1 MVLRA
6 RPDSQTCQGMG
17 TGRHRHQIRRGVGG
31 FCPDAGSMAEGH
43 GRPRRG
49 AGETGLSRHAGRA
62 CSAGSGAHPVAGD
75 IAEFFL
81 RPFCAIPTGIG
92 FAFGKTPRRRPVKR
106 VPMLDRTDD
115 ISIAAENWLAQ
126 FETALAEPDD
136 GLLKTLFHPDSHWR
150 DVLALSW
157 NLQTINGADAI
168 LTELKT
174 RARRAAPSAFQIDP
188 DRAAPRRVTRAG
200 TNAIEAIFKF
210 ETAQGSGIL
219 RLIPGDGDGNRLKA
233 WTLLTAL
240 DELKGFEEQQGGS
253 RPRGEAYSRDF
264 RGPNWLD
271 LRKAAAEYANRDPV
285 ALVVGGG
292 QAGLSIAARLK
303 QLQIDTL
310 IVDREAR
317 IGDNWRN
324 RYHALTLHN
333 QVQVNH
339 LPYMPFPPNWPV
351 YIPKD
356 KLANWFEAYVD
367 AMELNYW
374 TGTEFESG
382 AYDEV
387 EGRWSVVLRRTDGS
401 RRVLHPRH
409 VVIATGV
416 SGIPN
421 LPDIPSLKNFAGTVL
436 HSSQYGDGE
445 AWQGR
450 KALVIGTGNSGHD
463 IAQDLHSSGVNVTLV
478 QRSPTLITNIEPSAQ
493 LAYAAYNEG
502 TLEDNDLI
510 ATSMPLPLAKKS
522 HQSITEL
529 SKELDKDL
537 LDGLRRKGFKLDY
550 GEDGTGWQFKYLTR
564 GGGYYFNVGC
574 SDLVVRGEIGLRQF
588 SDIESFV
595 TEGARMKS
603 GETLAADLIVLAT
616 GYKGQQH
623 LVRKLFGDEVAERVR
638 PIWGFGEDQE
648 LRNMYTRTAQPGLWF
663 IAGSL
668 AQCRINSK
676 YLALQIKAI
685 EEGLLLS
692 VPRTAMPEAAV
703 A

>member
-1 MVLRA
+1 
-6 RPDSQTCQGMG
+6 
-17 TGRHRHQIRRGVGG
+17 
-31 FCPDAGSMAEGH
+31 
-43 GRPRRG
+43 
-49 AGETGLSRHAGRA
+49 
-62 CSAGSGAHPVAGD
+62 
-75 IAEFFL
+75 
-81 RPFCAIPTGIG
+81 
-92 FAFGKTPRRRPVKR
+92 
-106 VPMLDRTDD
+106 MLDSTDD
-115 ISIAAENWLAQ
+115 ISVAAETWLAQ
-126 FETALAEPDD
+126 FESALAKPGD
-136 GLLKTLFHPDSHWR
+136 GLLKTLFHPDSYWR

-157 NLQTINGADAI
+157 NLQTINGAEAI
-168 LTELKT
+168 LRELKA
-174 RARRAAPSAFQIDP
+174 RAISAAPSGFRIDP

-200 TNAIEAIFKF
+200 TNTIEAIFKF
-210 ETAQGSGIL
+210 ETSQGRGSGIL
-219 RLIPGDGDGNRLKA
+219 RLIPDAGDGNRLKA

-240 DELKGFEEQQGGS
+240 DELKGFEEPLGAS
-253 RPRGEAYSRDF
+253 RPRGQSYSRDF

-271 LRKAAAEYANRDPV
+271 LRKAAAEYADRDPDV
-285 ALVVGGG
+285 LVVGGG
-292 QAGLSIAARLK
+292 QAGLAIAARLK
-303 QLQIDTL
+303 QLRIDTL

-356 KLANWFEAYVD
+356 KLANWVEAYVD

-374 TGTEFESG
+374 TGPEFVSG
-382 AYDEV
+382 AYDEA
-387 EGRWSVVLRRTDGS
+387 EGRWSGVLRRTNGS
-401 RRVLHPRH
+401 TREMHARH
-409 VVIATGV
+409 LVMATGV

-421 LPDIPSLKNFAGTVL
+421 LPDIPSLRDFSGTIL
-436 HSSQYGDGE
+436 HSSQYDDGE
-445 AWQGR
+445 TWKGR
-450 KALVIGTGNSGHD
+450 RALVIGTGNSGHD
-463 IAQDLHSSGVNVTLV
+463 IAQDLHSSGADVTLV
-478 QRSPTLITNIEPSAQ
+478 QRNSTLITNIEPSAQ

-522 HQSITEL
+522 HQSITDL
-529 SKELDKDL
+529 SKQLDKGL
-537 LDGLRRKGFKLDY
+537 LDGLRDKGFKLDY

-574 SDLVVRGEIGLRQF
+574 SDLVVSGEIKLAQF
-588 SDIESFV
+588 SDIDEFV
-595 TEGARMKS
+595 AEGARLRN
-603 GETLAADLIVLAT
+603 GETIAADLIVLAT

-623 LVRKLFGDEVAERVR
+623 LVRKLFGDEVADRVG
-638 PIWGFGEDQE
+638 PIWNFGENQE

-668 AQCRINSK
+668 AQCRINSN

-685 EEGLLLS
+685 EAGLL
-692 VPRTAMPEAAV
+692 PRIARAAQPEAAV